1 MGPTQPA
8 PWRLHFC
15 GIAGPK
21 AIQRCRESPD
31 CIHLRAQEAVRNG
44 FVLLGE
50 GQSAI
55 SDRVGAAHGIS
66 NPKAI
71 EQRFGSGPPA
81 PAPLPRLT
89 ARRRFTQGAL
99 FRRVQIAL
107 KPTSKTLGLHGV
119 FMRSK
124 GLKDLI
130 ADSALNICKSTSEA
144 RAGSMLTSIIS
155 ALHRGQ
161 AGRPIAA
168 NGMTDDRG

>member
-1 MGPTQPA
+1 MVNITQ
-8 PWRLHFC
+8 L
-15 GIAGPK
+15 
-21 AIQRCRESPD
+21 
-31 CIHLRAQEAVRNG
+31 
-44 FVLLGE
+44 
-50 GQSAI
+50 
-55 SDRVGAAHGIS
+55 VGHS
-66 NPKAI
+66 
-71 EQRFGSGPPA
+71 
-81 PAPLPRLT
+81 T
-89 ARRRFTQGAL
+89 ARLSSITKSAGSRRRAL
-99 FRRVQIAL
+99 LRWVQIAL
-107 KPTSKTLGLHGV
+107 KPATKTLGLHGV